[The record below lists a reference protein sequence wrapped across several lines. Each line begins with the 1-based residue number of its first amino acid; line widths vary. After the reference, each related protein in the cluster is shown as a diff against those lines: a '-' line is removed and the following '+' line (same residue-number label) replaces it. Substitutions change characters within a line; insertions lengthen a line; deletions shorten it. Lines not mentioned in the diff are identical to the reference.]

1 MEGLRSQR
9 KNIIEQCTID
19 EIPLPK
25 KGVARGK
32 GVGAQEG
39 SEPDNDQDDEME
51 VEAGSCIHSQ
61 SAIQAKA
68 EIAKDRLDY
77 SRLSRDHRRDMS
89 EKEQS
94 KVRNQVEEELAKA
107 AEIINSMNPNMKAI
121 DQLKEVEVRYQAV
134 TDESKAAKENSQHLS
149 KEFETVKQKRCDLFN
164 RWFAVQLCQ
173 SNNVNFRP
181 LARLKSVLCSCFEHV
196 KGCIDV
202 IYKELTSDP
211 TRVEQSVGG
220 SAYLTLNNQDEPY
233 LDGIKYDTIPP
244 GKRFMDM
251 QNLSGGE
258 QTIAALAILFAIN
271 SYSPAPFIVLDEV
284 I

>member
-1 MEGLRSQR
+1 MDWTE
-9 KNIIEQCTID
+9 
-19 EIPLPK
+19 
-25 KGVARGK
+25 
-32 GVGAQEG
+32 
-39 SEPDNDQDDEME
+39 ND
-51 VEAGSCIHSQ
+51 
-61 SAIQAKA
+61 
-68 EIAKDRLDY
+68 
-77 SRLSRDHRRDMS
+77 
-89 EKEQS
+89 
-94 KVRNQVEEELAKA
+94 
-107 AEIINSMNPNMKAI
+107 
-121 DQLKEVEVRYQAV
+121 
-134 TDESKAAKENSQHLS
+134 
-149 KEFETVKQKRCDLFN
+149 F
-164 RWFAVQLCQ
+164 
-173 SNNVNFRP
+173 
-181 LARLKSVLCSCFEHV
+181 CSCFEHV